1 MIAGSLPMK
10 FGIATIIHWC
20 LLSCSASGPYFGY
33 EKSTSEEMLL
43 TMKIF
48 VRLYLQVTQYRINIG
63 VDTD

>member
-1 MIAGSLPMK
+1 ML
-10 FGIATIIHWC
+10 
-20 LLSCSASGPYFGY
+20 CSDLYFGY